1 MKYTNLIVKETFTL
15 LTPVFFGQF
24 QCLIMGFCF
33 GVFVVHL
40 QYGCQRL
47 HSLCLSTVTPVLVS
61 QVQQRSRR
69 TLRY

>member
-1 MKYTNLIVKETFTL
+1 MKSATLTVKETFTL

-24 QCLIMGFCF
+24 HCLTMGFCF

-47 HSLCLSTVTPVLVS
+47 CSLCLSTISPVLVS
-61 QVQQRSRR
+61 QVQQLSRR